1 MGARIVGLVD
11 AFDAI
16 IHDRP
21 YRPARSIDE
30 ALDELKREAG
40 GQFDPDLVHLFVPL
54 IELDETQ
61 EIRTPAV
68 RALEALRAAV

>member
-21 YRPARSIDE
+21 YRPARSVDE
-30 ALDELKREAG
+30 AIEELKREAG
-40 GQFDPDLVHLFVPL
+40 SQFDPDLVRLFLPMVEQEHLEV
-54 IELDETQ
+54 
-61 EIRTPAV
+61 RTPGV
-68 RALEALRAAV
+68 RALEALHAAV